1 VTLSDYLSD
10 ERFPTTTQAGL
21 SAAQQM
27 LIDSRNYDSLK
38 EFLENGGS
46 LSEIQR
52 ATWRELIDKMKGR
65 TTELEK
71 EAGMA

>member
-1 VTLSDYLSD
+1 MTLSDYLSD
-10 ERFPTTTQAGL
+10 ERFPATTQAGL

-27 LIDSRNYDSLK
+27 LIDSRNYDNLK

-52 ATWRELIDKMKGR
+52 ATWRELKEKMKGR
-65 TTELEK
+65 TPELEK